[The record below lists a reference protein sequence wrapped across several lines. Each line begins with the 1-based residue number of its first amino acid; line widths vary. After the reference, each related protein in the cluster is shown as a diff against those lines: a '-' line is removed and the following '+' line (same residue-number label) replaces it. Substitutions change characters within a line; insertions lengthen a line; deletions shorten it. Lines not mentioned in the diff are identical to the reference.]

1 MIEGLE
7 EITEEQGFFPTES
20 RREFSLHRE
29 LSFEEL
35 EEGNLN
41 EFKGHGFNKI
51 KNITTIHS
59 PNPAM
64 ELSNPITSQHSRR
77 QMLRVN
83 LAEELDDCSLEAEDE
98 SLSET
103 RKFDLP
109 AFEKTLKNKELISL
123 NPTNRQAISDVHHS
137 LPDNEASTD
146 IQRISINIPKSFE
159 KNMKQTHR
167 VYLKEENKRV
177 QGMKKKNLQI
187 EIPETPKEKAAT
199 QKPKESALKK
209 ESMSKKITND
219 VEIDIF

>member
-177 QGMKKKNLQI
+177 QGMKKKNCLLYTS
-187 EIPETPKEKAAT
+187 PSPRDLSTSRMPS
-199 QKPKESALKK
+199 SACKK
-209 ESMSKKITND
+209 KKKKKK
-219 VEIDIF
+219 